1 MENQEKLATRRRK
14 TKQKHNT
21 VCVGDHYRQTNTN
34 NVNKTWSL
42 LQTTG
47 GKLAAFYSNTCPL
60 MLIAKMKIIITP
72 SEQSFSN
79 ITGRTIY
86 ISIRSNMLSVIKSG
100 FNSAGSFKQQTTYIH
115 VALVVWMR
123 ARDLFTLF
131 VFVCV

>member
-21 VCVGDHYRQTNTN
+21 VCVGDHYRLTNTN

-79 ITGRTIY
+79 IMARTIY
-86 ISIRSNMLSVIKSG
+86 NLSAISWREQFTI
-100 FNSAGSFKQQTTYIH
+100 FQQYH
-115 VALVVWMR
+115 GENNLH
-123 ARDLFTLF
+123 FYKK
-131 VFVCV
+131 